1 MTKSYAVPVV
11 AVPFPHDD
19 DINLGASAPRFGG
32 LGQKGKSSYKLPSS
46 RINGAFAPVP
56 ETQIQNLVKQG
67 YTRGLATSLAQTI
80 KSFPLRIWVVDNSG
94 SMQHTDG
101 HRFVETRKQQDVK
114 VVNCSRWDEIKGCIE
129 YHAQIAAAL
138 EAPTTFRMLNDPRV
152 GPNSQQ
158 FGIAETSLDPNVI
171 QEEVSRAVA
180 IMNQSQPGGVTP
192 LIRHLR
198 EIRQVS
204 HLYCIDRF
212 IASLKYSQYSSLQSV
227 MEMSSELNVN
237 GTRVAIILA
246 TDGLPTDEHGYNNSA
261 VQQEFVQA
269 LRGLESLP
277 VWVVIRLCTDE
288 KSVCDFYNSL
298 DDQLELSLEVLDDFL
313 EEAEEVYEHN
323 PWLNYALP
331 LHRLRE
337 MGYHNRVFDMV
348 DERPLTHQEV
358 KDFCSL
364 LLIDRQP
371 YDQLPDP
378 SADWKEFSR
387 TIKGL
392 LSKQPEQWNPKK
404 KKVTPYIDMKKL
416 DKIYGDSKWKFW

>member
-1 MTKSYAVPVV
+1 MSTAYAVPVV
-11 AVPFPHDD
+11 AVPFPDD
-19 DINLGASAPRFGG
+19 HGASAPPSSRPG
-32 LGQKGKSSYKLPSS
+32 LGQKGKSSYRLPSS
-46 RINGAFAPVP
+46 RRIGEFAAVP
-56 ETQIQNLVKQG
+56 EQTIQSLMKQG
-67 YTRGLATSLAQTI
+67 YTRGLATSIAQTI

-101 HRFVETRKQQDVK
+101 HRFVETRRTQDVK
-114 VVNCSRWDEIKGCIE
+114 VVNCSRWDEIKGCVE
-129 YHAQIAAAL
+129 YHAQISAAL

-158 FGIAETSLDPNVI
+158 FGIAEKTLDPNVI

-192 LIRHLR
+192 LIKHLR
-198 EIRQVS
+198 EIRQ
-204 HLYCIDRF
+204 
-212 IASLKYSQYSSLQSV
+212 SV
-227 MEMSSELNVN
+227 EEMAPELNAN

-246 TDGLPTDEHGYNNSA
+246 TDGLPTDEQGYNNSA
-261 VQQEFVQA
+261 VQREFVEA

-288 KSVCDFYNSL
+288 ESVCEFYNSL

-313 EEAEEVYEHN
+313 EEADEVYEHN

-337 MGYHNRVFDMV
+337 MGYHNRVFDMI
-348 DERPLTHQEV
+348 DERKLTHQEI
-358 KDFCSL
+358 KDFASL
-364 LLIDRQP
+364 LLIDTQP

-392 LSKQPEQWNPKK
+392 LAKQPGQWNPKK
-404 KKVTPYIDMKKL
+404 KKVTPWIDMKKL
-416 DKIYGDSKWKFW
+416 DKIYGDSKWKLW

>member
-1 MTKSYAVPVV
+1 MSTAYAVPVV
-11 AVPFPHDD
+11 AVPFPDD
-19 DINLGASAPRFGG
+19 HGASAPPSSRPG
-32 LGQKGKSSYKLPSS
+32 LGQKGKSSYRLPSS
-46 RINGAFAPVP
+46 RRIGEFAAVP
-56 ETQIQNLVKQG
+56 EQTIQSLMKQG
-67 YTRGLATSLAQTI
+67 YTRGLATSIAQTI

-101 HRFVETRKQQDVK
+101 HRFVETRRTQDVK
-114 VVNCSRWDEIKGCIE
+114 VVNCSRWDEIKGCVE
-129 YHAQIAAAL
+129 YHAQISAAL

-158 FGIAETSLDPNVI
+158 FGVAEKTLDPNVI

-192 LIRHLR
+192 LIKHLR
-198 EIRQVS
+198 EIRQ
-204 HLYCIDRF
+204 
-212 IASLKYSQYSSLQSV
+212 SV
-227 MEMSSELNVN
+227 EEMAPELNAN

-246 TDGLPTDEHGYNNSA
+246 TDGLPTDEQGYNNSA
-261 VQQEFVQA
+261 VQREFVEA

-288 KSVCDFYNSL
+288 ESVCEFYNSL

-313 EEAEEVYEHN
+313 EEADEVYEHN

-337 MGYHNRVFDMV
+337 MGYHNRVFDMI
-348 DERPLTHQEV
+348 DERKLTHQEI
-358 KDFCSL
+358 KDFASL
-364 LLIDRQP
+364 LLIDTQP

-392 LSKQPEQWNPKK
+392 LAKQPGQWNPKK
-404 KKVTPYIDMKKL
+404 KKVTPWIDMKKL
-416 DKIYGDSKWKFW
+416 DKIYGDSKWKLW

>member
-1 MTKSYAVPVV
+1 MSTAYAVPVV
-11 AVPFPHDD
+11 AVPFPDD
-19 DINLGASAPRFGG
+19 HGASAPPSSSRPG
-32 LGQKGKSSYKLPSS
+32 LGPKGKSSYRLPSS
-46 RINGAFAPVP
+46 RRIGEFAAVP
-56 ETQIQNLVKQG
+56 EQTIQSLMKQG
-67 YTRGLATSLAQTI
+67 YTRGLATSIAQTI

-101 HRFVETRKQQDVK
+101 HRFVETRRTQDVK
-114 VVNCSRWDEIKGCIE
+114 VVNCSRWDEIKGCVE
-129 YHAQIAAAL
+129 YHAQISAAL

-158 FGIAETSLDPNVI
+158 FGVAEKTLDPNVI

-192 LIRHLR
+192 LIKHLR
-198 EIRQVS
+198 EIRQ
-204 HLYCIDRF
+204 
-212 IASLKYSQYSSLQSV
+212 SV
-227 MEMSSELNVN
+227 EEMAPELNAN

-246 TDGLPTDEHGYNNSA
+246 TDGLPTDEQGYNNSA
-261 VQQEFVQA
+261 VQREFVEA

-288 KSVCDFYNSL
+288 ESVCEFYNSL

-313 EEAEEVYEHN
+313 EEADEVYEHN
-323 PWLNYALP
+323 PWLKYALP

-337 MGYHNRVFDMV
+337 MGYHNRVFDMI
-348 DERPLTHQEV
+348 DERKLTHQEI

-364 LLIDRQP
+364 LLIDTQP

-392 LSKQPEQWNPKK
+392 LAKQPGQWNPKK
-404 KKVTPYIDMKKL
+404 KKVTPWIDMKKL
-416 DKIYGDSKWKFW
+416 DKIYGDSKWKLW

>member
-1 MTKSYAVPVV
+1 MAYNPNYSQTNTTTSMSTTAYVV
-11 AVPFPHDD
+11 AVPFPDD
-19 DINLGASAPRFGG
+19 HGASAPPPSRPG
-32 LGQKGKSSYKLPSS
+32 LGPKGKSSYRLPSS
-46 RINGAFAPVP
+46 RRIGEFAAVP
-56 ETQIQNLVKQG
+56 EQTIQSLMKQG
-67 YTRGLATSLAQTI
+67 YTRGLATSIAQTI

-101 HRFVETRKQQDVK
+101 HRFVETRRTQDVK
-114 VVNCSRWDEIKGCIE
+114 VVNCSRWDEIKGCVE
-129 YHAQIAAAL
+129 YHAQISAAL

-158 FGIAETSLDPNVI
+158 FGVAENTLDPNVI

-192 LIRHLR
+192 LIKHLR
-198 EIRQVS
+198 EIRQ
-204 HLYCIDRF
+204 
-212 IASLKYSQYSSLQSV
+212 SV
-227 MEMSSELNVN
+227 EEMAPELNAN

-246 TDGLPTDEHGYNNSA
+246 TDGLPTDEQGYNNSA
-261 VQQEFVQA
+261 VQREFVEA

-288 KSVCDFYNSL
+288 QSVCEFYNSL

-313 EEAEEVYEHN
+313 EEADEVYEHN

-337 MGYHNRVFDMV
+337 MGYHNRVFDMI
-348 DERPLTHQEV
+348 DERKLTHQEI

-364 LLIDRQP
+364 LLIDTQP

-392 LSKQPEQWNPKK
+392 LAKQPGQWNPKK
-404 KKVTPYIDMKKL
+404 KKVTPWIDMKKL
-416 DKIYGDSKWKFW
+416 DKIYGDSKWKLW

>member
-1 MTKSYAVPVV
+1 MAYNPNYNQTNTTTSMSTAYAVPVV
-11 AVPFPHDD
+11 AVPFPDD
-19 DINLGASAPRFGG
+19 HGASAPPSSRPG
-32 LGQKGKSSYKLPSS
+32 LGQKGKSSYRLPSS
-46 RINGAFAPVP
+46 RRIGEFAAVP
-56 ETQIQNLVKQG
+56 EQTIQSLMKQG
-67 YTRGLATSLAQTI
+67 YTRGLATSIAQTI

-101 HRFVETRKQQDVK
+101 HRFVETRRTQDVK
-114 VVNCSRWDEIKGCIE
+114 VVNCSRWDEIKGCVE
-129 YHAQIAAAL
+129 YHAQISAAL

-158 FGIAETSLDPNVI
+158 FGIAEKTLDPNVI

-192 LIRHLR
+192 LIKHLR
-198 EIRQVS
+198 EIRQ
-204 HLYCIDRF
+204 
-212 IASLKYSQYSSLQSV
+212 SV
-227 MEMSSELNVN
+227 EEMAPELNAN

-246 TDGLPTDEHGYNNSA
+246 TDGLPTDEQGYNNSA
-261 VQQEFVQA
+261 VQREFVEA

-288 KSVCDFYNSL
+288 ESVCEFYNSL

-313 EEAEEVYEHN
+313 EEADEVYEHN

-337 MGYHNRVFDMV
+337 MGYHNRVFDMI
-348 DERPLTHQEV
+348 DERKLTHQEI
-358 KDFCSL
+358 KDFASL
-364 LLIDRQP
+364 LLIDTQP

-392 LSKQPEQWNPKK
+392 LAKQQGQWNPKK
-404 KKVTPYIDMKKL
+404 KKVTPWIDMKKL
-416 DKIYGDSKWKFW
+416 DKIYGDSKWKLW

>member
-1 MTKSYAVPVV
+1 MSTAYAVPVV
-11 AVPFPHDD
+11 AVPFPDD
-19 DINLGASAPRFGG
+19 HGASAPPSSRPG
-32 LGQKGKSSYKLPSS
+32 LGPKGKSSYRLPSS
-46 RINGAFAPVP
+46 RRIGEFAAVP
-56 ETQIQNLVKQG
+56 EQTIQSLMKQG
-67 YTRGLATSLAQTI
+67 YTRGLATSIAQTI

-101 HRFVETRKQQDVK
+101 HRFVETRRTQDVK
-114 VVNCSRWDEIKGCIE
+114 VVNCSRWDEIKGCVE
-129 YHAQIAAAL
+129 YHAQISAAL

-158 FGIAETSLDPNVI
+158 FGIAEKTLDPNVI

-192 LIRHLR
+192 LIKHLR
-198 EIRQVS
+198 EIRQ
-204 HLYCIDRF
+204 
-212 IASLKYSQYSSLQSV
+212 SV
-227 MEMSSELNVN
+227 EEMAPELNAN

-246 TDGLPTDEHGYNNSA
+246 TDGLPTDEQGYNNSA
-261 VQQEFVQA
+261 VQREFVEA

-288 KSVCDFYNSL
+288 ESVCEFYNSL

-313 EEAEEVYEHN
+313 EEADEVYEHN

-337 MGYHNRVFDMV
+337 MGYHNRVFDMI
-348 DERPLTHQEV
+348 DERKLTHQEI
-358 KDFCSL
+358 KDFASL
-364 LLIDRQP
+364 LLIDTQP

-392 LSKQPEQWNPKK
+392 LAKQPGQWNPKK
-404 KKVTPYIDMKKL
+404 KKVTPWIDMKKL
-416 DKIYGDSKWKFW
+416 DKIYGDSKWKLW

>member
-1 MTKSYAVPVV
+1 MAYNPNYNQTNTTTTSMSTAYAVPVV
-11 AVPFPHDD
+11 AVPFPDD
-19 DINLGASAPRFGG
+19 HGASAPPSSRPG
-32 LGQKGKSSYKLPSS
+32 LGPKGKSSYRLPSS
-46 RINGAFAPVP
+46 RRIGEFAAVP
-56 ETQIQNLVKQG
+56 EQTIQSLMKQG
-67 YTRGLATSLAQTI
+67 YTRGLATSIAQTI

-101 HRFVETRKQQDVK
+101 HRFVETRRTQDVK
-114 VVNCSRWDEIKGCIE
+114 VVNCSRWDEIKGCVE
-129 YHAQIAAAL
+129 YHAQVSAAL

-158 FGIAETSLDPNVI
+158 FGIAEKTLDPNVI

-192 LIRHLR
+192 LIKHLR
-198 EIRQVS
+198 EIRQ
-204 HLYCIDRF
+204 
-212 IASLKYSQYSSLQSV
+212 SV
-227 MEMSSELNVN
+227 EEMAPELNAN

-246 TDGLPTDEHGYNNSA
+246 TDGLPTDEQGYNNSA
-261 VQQEFVQA
+261 VQREFVEA

-288 KSVCDFYNSL
+288 QSVCEFYNSL

-313 EEAEEVYEHN
+313 KEADEVYEHN

-337 MGYHNRVFDMV
+337 MGYHNRVFDMI
-348 DERPLTHQEV
+348 DERKLTHQEI
-358 KDFCSL
+358 KDFASL
-364 LLIDRQP
+364 LLIDTQP

-392 LSKQPEQWNPKK
+392 LAKQPGQWNPKK
-404 KKVTPYIDMKKL
+404 KKVTPWIDMKKL
-416 DKIYGDSKWKFW
+416 DKIYGDSKWKLW

>member
-1 MTKSYAVPVV
+1 MSTAYAVPVV
-11 AVPFPHDD
+11 AVPFPDD
-19 DINLGASAPRFGG
+19 HGASAPPSSRPG
-32 LGQKGKSSYKLPSS
+32 LGPKGKSSYRLPSS
-46 RINGAFAPVP
+46 RRIGEFAAVP
-56 ETQIQNLVKQG
+56 EQTIQSLMKQG
-67 YTRGLATSLAQTI
+67 YTRGLATSIAQTI

-101 HRFVETRKQQDVK
+101 HRFVETRRTQDVK
-114 VVNCSRWDEIKGCIE
+114 VVNCSRWDEIKGCVE
-129 YHAQIAAAL
+129 YHAQISAAL

-158 FGIAETSLDPNVI
+158 FGVAEKTLDPNVI

-192 LIRHLR
+192 LIKHLR
-198 EIRQVS
+198 EIRQ
-204 HLYCIDRF
+204 
-212 IASLKYSQYSSLQSV
+212 SV
-227 MEMSSELNVN
+227 EEMAPELNAN

-246 TDGLPTDEHGYNNSA
+246 TDGLPTDEQGYNNSA
-261 VQQEFVQA
+261 VQREFVEA

-288 KSVCDFYNSL
+288 ESVCEFYNSL

-313 EEAEEVYEHN
+313 EEADEVYEHN

-337 MGYHNRVFDMV
+337 MGYHNRVFDMI
-348 DERPLTHQEV
+348 DERKLTHQEI

-364 LLIDRQP
+364 ILIDTQS

-392 LSKQPEQWNPKK
+392 LAKQQGQWNPKK
-404 KKVTPYIDMKKL
+404 KKVTPWIDMKKL
-416 DKIYGDSKWKFW
+416 DKIYGDSKWKLW